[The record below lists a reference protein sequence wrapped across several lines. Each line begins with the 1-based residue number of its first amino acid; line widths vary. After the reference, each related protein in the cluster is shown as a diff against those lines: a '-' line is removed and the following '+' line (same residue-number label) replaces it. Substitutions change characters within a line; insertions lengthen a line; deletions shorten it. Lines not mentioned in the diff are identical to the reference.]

1 MLPTWWPEFDSRY
14 PLHLKS
20 TYGLKSSWVFI
31 LYKTLKV
38 LFLERRTFFRLEF
51 KVIENLK
58 PNKDLTETLKEFK
71 YKVKLGQIKT
81 ILHTNLQ
88 VVMPTEY
95 QITYP
100 TTLTILE
107 YKVNEISN
115 KHFYIKE
122 HNQKY
127 NFKEIA
133 QFLKKF

>member
-1 MLPTWWPEFDSRY
+1 M
-14 PLHLKS
+14 
-20 TYGLKSSWVFI
+20 
-31 LYKTLKV
+31 
-38 LFLERRTFFRLEF
+38 LEF

-58 PNKDLTETLKEFK
+58 PNKDLTDILKNFK

-88 VVMPTEY
+88 VIIPTEY

-115 KHFYIKE
+115 KPFYIKE
-122 HNQKY
+122 YNEKY
-127 NFKEIA
+127 NLKEIK
-133 QFLKKF
+133 QILIKLSN